1 MRDQL
6 TLDSKLNE
14 CRILYLTKN
23 QITIA
28 VEGDSD
34 VLVFKQFYDC
44 ELLRFEPHGGY
55 ENVLNLIN
63 HANLPETNYL
73 LGIIDKDYH
82 TLSTQTNHKYA
93 QVPNIIYTDNHDVE
107 MLMFESTAFEK
118 YLSVLSQEHKLKSIP
133 DARSFL
139 FQRAEQIG
147 ALRLYSIN
155 QHLDL
160 YFEGMDYEKFF
171 DRKSAIINNDAMVAY
186 ITHRTRC
193 EKQRTIT
200 QTDAEIISATR
211 EILDVGYDPRIL
223 CNGHDVLNLLSICMK
238 FYFSNISTDELRI
251 FCELLLAYNNSEF
264 ERTAISNNLN
274 EWVRRNIPSH
284 P

>member
-1 MRDQL
+1 
-6 TLDSKLNE
+6 
-14 CRILYLTKN
+14 
-23 QITIA
+23 
-28 VEGDSD
+28 
-34 VLVFKQFYDC
+34 
-44 ELLRFEPHGGY
+44 
-55 ENVLNLIN
+55 
-63 HANLPETNYL
+63 
-73 LGIIDKDYH
+73 
-82 TLSTQTNHKYA
+82 
-93 QVPNIIYTDNHDVE
+93 
-107 MLMFESTAFEK
+107 MFESTAFEK